1 MVPGCH
7 GNTKILISC
16 NGESSIEGTEFS
28 YQISLAMFA
37 TYTRAEKWGGGGGGG
52 GGGGAGG
59 LDSPPLETGG
69 LSPHILIITRP
80 YYNFIET

>member
-37 TYTRAEKWGGGGGGG
+37 TYTRAEKWGGGQ
-52 GGGGAGG
+52 GAWI
-59 LDSPPLETGG
+59 PPLGNRGAEP
-69 LSPHILIITRP
+69 PHINYHTPIL
-80 YYNFIET
+80 